1 VCRGCF
7 KIYNLTNIFQ
17 NVPQY
22 FLIENTPFLPV
33 LYLNQLL
40 ELNTKISVVKG
51 KSRIKFY
58 FPRHPF
64 FSSFN
69 RCIMFRGESI
79 QKIIVKNYS
88 ELFTSLS
95 LYPPLFSPHAPT
107 IKWLGKKW
115 NHELNKTEVMKVKHW
130 FCNKYWNIHSSL
142 HTQHRQ
148 RCFKFRH
155 LSVCQF
161 FSLSVCQSVILSVCH
176 SVSLSV
182 CQSVSLSVFQSVSFS
197 VFHSLSLSV
206 SRISVSQSLSLSV
219 SQSLILSV
227 SQSLVSQSPSLSVS
241 QSLGLSV
248 SQSLSFSVCQSV
260 SLSVS
265 LSLVSVSQSVN
276 LLTVYFQSLS
286 LSNWQSVNLP

>member
-1 VCRGCF
+1 MGLENKSVCRGCY

-88 ELFTSLS
+88 ELFTINNFLQCLPAYLLIPLPTPHVLVPLSLS
-95 LYPPLFSPHAPT
+95 TPPLFSPHAPT

-142 HTQHRQ
+142 HTQHSQ
-148 RCFKFRH
+148 RCFKFRQ
-155 LSVCQF
+155 L
-161 FSLSVCQSVILSVCH
+161 
-176 SVSLSV
+176 
-182 CQSVSLSVFQSVSFS
+182 
-197 VFHSLSLSV
+197 
-206 SRISVSQSLSLSV
+206 
-219 SQSLILSV
+219 
-227 SQSLVSQSPSLSVS
+227 
-241 QSLGLSV
+241 
-248 SQSLSFSVCQSV
+248 
-260 SLSVS
+260 
-265 LSLVSVSQSVN
+265 
-276 LLTVYFQSLS
+276 
-286 LSNWQSVNLP
+286 